1 MSRGASLGGEGQSSY
16 FNSVTGMND
25 YERQS
30 WRDSYNGGR
39 AAGDLTGNT
48 NARLDAERDAFQG
61 ATVSGSSTQ
70 PNFIELAQA
79 MGGPGYAAIS
89 SGPQSS
95 VSSGPGNAVVVT
107 APRKSSGGGL
117 VFTTGPGVPAAVTH
131 PGIKDKKLER
141 IGNGGIQEAPGA
153 VSDIGWTHSGAGYVV
168 VPSSDV
174 KERIEDDF
182 FTQSQWSWRNVW
194 GPAIGVLPQ
203 PQPEFLNPRN
213 SFFDMLSGGWREGQ
227 ATQPWHAKPSIVGG
241 GF

>member
-1 MSRGASLGGEGQSSY
+1 MSFGGGSFNY
-16 FNSVTGMND
+16 FDAATGSNA

-30 WRDSYNGGR
+30 WRDSYNGGY
-39 AAGDLTGNT
+39 AAGDFTGNV
-48 NARLDAERDAFQG
+48 NASLSDQRDNFQG
-61 ATVSGSSTQ
+61 ATWSGSSTQ
-70 PNFIELAQA
+70 PSALQLAQS
-79 MGGPGYAAIS
+79 MGGPGHSAVS
-89 SGPQSS
+89 NGPQSS
-95 VSSGPGNAVVVT
+95 VSTGPGNAVVVS
-107 APRKSSGGGL
+107 APRKPIGGNL
-117 VFTTGPGVPAAVTH
+117 TFTTGAGPGNGVVTSH

-194 GPAIGVLPQ
+194 GPAIGALPQ

-213 SFFDMLSGGWREGQ
+213 SYFDMLSGGWREGQ
-227 ATQPWHAKPSIVGG
+227 ASQPWHAKPSIVGG